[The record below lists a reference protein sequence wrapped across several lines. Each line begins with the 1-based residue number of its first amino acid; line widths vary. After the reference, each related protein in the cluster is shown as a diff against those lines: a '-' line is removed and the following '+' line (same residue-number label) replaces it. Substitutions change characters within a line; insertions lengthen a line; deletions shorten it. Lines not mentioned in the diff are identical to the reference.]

1 MGMPEKE
8 TGRMRPQ
15 ARKSSGACRR
25 GKELFSMKKILGGKI
40 RDNRGMSLIEVV
52 VAIAILSI
60 VMLTVLHSFVYSARY
75 NARSRERQQTTAAA
89 QTVMENFKAYSVQEI
104 FDKCAATPGSFTLSG
119 GEGKVRAGSPGGDM
133 EFAIMGMYYQNQ
145 RYDVKV
151 NLTSHNSLAADVD
164 TLLYSNPTQEHAAAY
179 VGDAGTDVAALR
191 GIMEE
196 VAAVWTQREQEALSG
211 GTATPAPGSVSP
223 SGTAHSASEVDSSR
237 IHITRR
243 ELKVDITH
251 SSSGGNYV
259 AQVSCTYFYDVTG
272 YPYIKDAYGGT
283 DTFDISGEYPVDL
296 SGTGGAGAGSA
307 REIYNQG
314 SSLECLNLYYYPAY
328 SYVPGDPG
336 TGVPDADSP
345 VRVGED
351 HIYINNY
358 SDTDVRCY
366 IYKQKNLAVSDA
378 RLSTSENVYKVNL
391 HLTNAYVYNDNLNT
405 VLGNDE
411 GSLTDSRI
419 NVSVTGRGGRYHGI
433 GYVAA
438 GIHESNIGMPAM
450 PMPTDMPTETVEKK
464 RLMYDV
470 LISVYNQGDLES
482 GGTALSTLE
491 GTIIE

>member
-1 MGMPEKE
+1 
-8 TGRMRPQ
+8 MRPQ

-25 GKELFSMKKILGGKI
+25 GKGLFSMKKILGGKK

-119 GEGKVRAGSPGGDM
+119 GEGEVRAGSPGGDM

-196 VAAVWTQREQEALSG
+196 VAAVWTQREQGAR
-211 GTATPAPGSVSP
+211 PG
-223 SGTAHSASEVDSSR
+223 DRSR
-237 IHITRR
+237 THITRR

-336 TGVPDADSP
+336 TGVPDADSQ

-438 GIHESNIGMPAM
+438 GIHESNMGIPAM